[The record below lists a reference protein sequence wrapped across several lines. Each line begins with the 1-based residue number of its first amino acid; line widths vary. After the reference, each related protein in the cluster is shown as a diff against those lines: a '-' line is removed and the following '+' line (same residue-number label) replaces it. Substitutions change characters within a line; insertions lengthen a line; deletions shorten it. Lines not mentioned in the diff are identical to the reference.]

1 MVEQQELNPGPRPAS
16 ALYPPAVVGSLRI
29 YRPHISSGVGGS
41 LHRYWGGGSVSGG
54 GGSILFPLYA
64 EVHLR

>member
-1 MVEQQELNPGPRPAS
+1 MS
-16 ALYPPAVVGSLRI
+16 ACAIWGFPILRFLFPVPAVVGSLRI

-41 LHRYWGGGSVSGG
+41 LHRYWGGGRVPGG
-54 GGSILFPLYA
+54 GDSILFPLYA